1 MKTKFFFLLLAF
13 MVTIPNVSNA
23 QGYLLRRALNRKIDA
38 KIDSA
43 FDKSEKDEYKKR
55 QEAEKNQPDKA
66 EGQDKNASKSTE
78 RGLFGG
84 KIDIKHNDEYSF
96 TGMIYSQMETYDN
109 NEVRKTDYYTYFDP
123 ASSSAGM
130 EMKLLDPK
138 KDETPLPTQ
147 FIFDMNNRCF
157 MMLIEN
163 ESSKT
168 GIISTIPDDSTIAA
182 QAKSNKAKPVE
193 QPTITK
199 TGNTRMIAGFKCDE
213 YKVVEQDKD
222 GYSNVWM
229 TKDLK
234 IKADKRNWGKTG
246 MPSYYGY
253 AGFEGQTMLAMES
266 FDKKNNPVLKM
277 ETKEINNNYPHK
289 ISTSGYTFMK
299 MNFGQAGKK

>member
-1 MKTKFFFLLLAF
+1 MKTKILLLLLAF
-13 MVTIPNVSNA
+13 MVTIPNISNA
-23 QGYLLRRALNRKIDA
+23 QGYILRKALNKKIDA

-43 FDKSEKDEYKKR
+43 VDKSEKDEYKKR

-66 EGQDKNASKSTE
+66 EGQDKNASKGTE

-109 NEVRKTDYYTYFDP
+109 NEVRKSDYYTYFDP
-123 ASSSAGM
+123 ASSNAGM
-130 EMKLLDPK
+130 EIKLFDPK
-138 KDETPLPTQ
+138 KDETSLPTQ

-157 MMLIEN
+157 MVLIES

-182 QAKSNKAKPVE
+182 QAKSNRGKPVE
-193 QPTITK
+193 QPSITK

-213 YKVVEQDKD
+213 YKIVEQDKD

-266 FDKKNNPVLKM
+266 FDKKNNPEMKM
-277 ETKEINNNYPHK
+277 ETKEINNNFPHK
-289 ISTSGYTFMK
+289 ISTAGYTFMK